1 MQKRNRFMR
10 KLRIHAS
17 TAKKRYSVVGSSR
30 ETCKEH
36 EITTYMWEKQKKGGW
51 KHFDFCVQFTTMWLH
66 TFNLF
71 RIPFEPVSLPLSFQ
85 VSMFSFFTS
94 SAPTSSRSLQHC
106 CNRIVLLL
114 HLLHLS
120 PSFLF
125 SLCLLLG
132 PWTRPAVVYV
142 RGRQVL
148 CSNLSSMS
156 DAAACT
162 MITEIFDCQL
172 SDSSSKAA
180 TEATEE
186 GPEELIKEIC
196 RQLSVL

>member
-1 MQKRNRFMR
+1 MR
-10 KLRIHAS
+10 IRHKSWHRCHRVKHAEAKSIHAKIANS
-17 TAKKRYSVVGSSR
+17 RLHRKKKRYSVVGSSR

-36 EITTYMWEKQKKGGW
+36 EITTYMWEKQKKRGW

-120 PSFLF
+120 FF
-125 SLCLLLG
+125 SL
-132 PWTRPAVVYV
+132 
-142 RGRQVL
+142 
-148 CSNLSSMS
+148 
-156 DAAACT
+156 
-162 MITEIFDCQL
+162 
-172 SDSSSKAA
+172 
-180 TEATEE
+180 
-186 GPEELIKEIC
+186 
-196 RQLSVL
+196 LSVLAFRPMNSPCRCLRSRATSFV